1 MINIQNLNTRNNTV
15 DAVGTHMDQQRQF
28 EVMHI
33 GFSGPIWFVRGMAE
47 EGMGVVRW
55 LLLKHE
61 DL

>member
-33 GFSGPIWFVRGMAE
+33 GFSGPIWLVRAWRRKGW
-47 EGMGVVRW
+47 GWCVGCS
-55 LLLKHE
+55 
-61 DL
+61 